1 MDQEIPRP
9 SSPANTLIGV
19 LAELRDVICPD
30 ESACR
35 NPEAQLAGAF
45 VLEDTAVPLDDR
57 P

>member
-19 LAELRDVICPD
+19 LAELRDAICPD